1 MKNGIKLILQ
11 KLLGYQNYLYVFAKF
26 KIKTL
31 KQDKKEGDFF
41 HFMDSISKNGAI
53 LDIGANIGIM
63 TYHLSKRFADR
74 KIYSIEPMPDNLKV
88 LNKIIKNYQLNN
100 VEIKPLAVGNE
111 NTNLEMVLPLNGKV
125 KMQGLAHVVHDSID
139 EWNEGKKF
147 TVKAV
152 RLDDEFSD
160 TLIAGIKMDIE
171 NFEFFALE
179 GGSDLIRKNKP
190 SIYLELWPN
199 ENRDKCFE
207 FLEKIGYKTYAVE
220 HDKLVL
226 FNPSIHKKQNFIFIA
241 KTS

>member
-88 LNKIIKNYQLNN
+88 LNKII
-100 VEIKPLAVGNE
+100 
-111 NTNLEMVLPLNGKV
+111 NT
-125 KMQGLAHVVHDSID
+125 
-139 EWNEGKKF
+139 
-147 TVKAV
+147 
-152 RLDDEFSD
+152 
-160 TLIAGIKMDIE
+160 
-171 NFEFFALE
+171 FF
-179 GGSDLIRKNKP
+179 
-190 SIYLELWPN
+190 
-199 ENRDKCFE
+199 
-207 FLEKIGYKTYAVE
+207 
-220 HDKLVL
+220 
-226 FNPSIHKKQNFIFIA
+226 
-241 KTS
+241 